1 MALNCFVR
9 RLLAWLFGCHWYW
22 QFLLACIQIKART
35 GYCPDLETKFE
46 NSPQL
51 IARVGVGQIRDQP
64 LFTMGLG
71 FESCFKEHKLKF
83 VERSWKFRLIKNYP
97 LKFQARSYSSAF
109 PGIFSPVNWV
119 IMVPSKVIRPVEI
132 DWNDSALLIEMQ
144 WGWISCRWRNLSQMI
159 ACCVF
164 ECIKFLIVQE
174 NETALIRDKYRHL
187 TLCLRLI
194 QPNLYCHLS
203 SKRTQAHS

>member
-1 MALNCFVR
+1 MKSLFWLPKNRIAKLTIIFKQPACHKIVNSRTDLLLMALNCFVR

-97 LKFQARSYSSAF
+97 LKF
-109 PGIFSPVNWV
+109 
-119 IMVPSKVIRPVEI
+119 
-132 DWNDSALLIEMQ
+132 
-144 WGWISCRWRNLSQMI
+144 
-159 ACCVF
+159 
-164 ECIKFLIVQE
+164 
-174 NETALIRDKYRHL
+174 
-187 TLCLRLI
+187 
-194 QPNLYCHLS
+194 
-203 SKRTQAHS
+203 